1 VLAGKYFVD
10 EFYVRFLGNPLTW
23 ISDRVF
29 LRLGDRFLIDG
40 ALNGMAGIAQRCAGA
55 LGRVQSGSLQRYVV
69 LVLAG
74 SVACVLW
81 SLGNA

>member
-1 VLAGKYFVD
+1 
-10 EFYVRFLGNPLTW
+10 
-23 ISDRVF
+23 
-29 LRLGDRFLIDG
+29 
-40 ALNGMAGIAQRCAGA
+40 MAAIAQRCAGA
-55 LGRVQSGSLQRYVV
+55 LGRFQSGSLQRYVL